1 MASVI
6 SHPILNLSA
15 FLCDGAK
22 DEQIENYA
30 PIISL
35 TQQTSRK
42 RRQVQEEMLLQEEG
56 ALSSQSDRTGH
67 VKKGKR
73 KGAGGPGRRDGHQ
86 RKNKKKGK
94 KAKLPS
100 FPPILFIVS
109 AGYRELEHLTSSS
122 IW

>member
-86 RKNKKKGK
+86 KKRKIRKNGK
-94 KAKLPS
+94 KPNCLLFLPFFS
-100 FPPILFIVS
+100 LSQQAIGS
-109 AGYRELEHLTSSS
+109 
-122 IW
+122 